1 MSIATAL
8 CDLALGRRCLQ
19 CEEAGPPWCDG
30 CLDAVLEVHQRRT
43 PSGRIVV
50 AAARYEV
57 SVQQAVLS
65 HKEHGQLALSR
76 PLGRLLAAA
85 AFGATVRGDAVQPV
99 LVPVP
104 STRAASRLRGQ
115 DHARRLARSAAAVTG
130 AGTQWALAWGRP
142 VNDQAGLSVQGRR
155 DNVGE
160 AMRAAPPRRWRSA
173 AWIVDDVMTT
183 GATLD
188 EAARAL
194 TASGWVVAGISVVAA
209 VDSRRALARR
219 DGLR

>member
-1 MSIATAL
+1 MSITTAL

-19 CEEAGPPWCDG
+19 CDDAGPPWCDS
-30 CLDAVLEVHQRRT
+30 CLQAVLEVHHRRT
-43 PSGRIVV
+43 PSGRAAV
-50 AAARYEV
+50 AAARYEA
-57 SVQQAVLS
+57 SVKQALVS
-65 HKEHGQLALSR
+65 HKEHGHLTLAR

-85 AFGATVRGDAVQPV
+85 AEGARETVDAVQPV

-130 AGTQWALAWGRP
+130 VGTRFALGWDRP
-142 VNDQAGLSVQGRR
+142 VSDQAGLTVQGRR
-155 DNVGE
+155 DNVRL
-160 AMRAAPPRRWRSA
+160 AMRATPPRRSGPA

-194 TASGWVVAGISVVAA
+194 SASGWVVAGISVVAA

-219 DGLR
+219 GGLR